1 METCNKCSFIAG
13 FFAHHYVCE
22 IQQCCCLEVLFFS
35 SHSCMIYGYM
45 SRSQFISSPLDGYLG
60 WFLLGP
66 IYKCRCFENS
76 YVHLL
81 VNIALIPEATP
92 SGAERLGHQIHV
104 FSALVFTKTAAKQF
118 SKVVQQ
124 IYIHP
129 HERSPRFL
137 TFLSAACWPHCEG
150 DFF

>member
-1 METCNKCSFIAG
+1 MF
-13 FFAHHYVCE
+13 
-22 IQQCCCLEVLFFS
+22 LEE
-35 SHSCMIYGYM
+35 
-45 SRSQFISSPLDGYLG
+45 SQSGQLG
-60 WFLLGP
+60 EGQLWG
-66 IYKCRCFENS
+66 
-76 YVHLL
+76 
-81 VNIALIPEATP
+81 PEATP